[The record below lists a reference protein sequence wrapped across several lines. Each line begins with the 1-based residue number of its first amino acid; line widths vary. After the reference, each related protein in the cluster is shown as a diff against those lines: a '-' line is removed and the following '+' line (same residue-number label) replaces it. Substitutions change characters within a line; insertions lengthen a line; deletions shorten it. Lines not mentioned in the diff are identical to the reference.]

1 MSLQIGFILKNF
13 TTNPQ
18 VILALSCHV
27 QSSGEPKYLNSG
39 KFLPEYHSDK
49 IQTVKSV
56 LHPPPQII

>member
-1 MSLQIGFILKNF
+1 MSLQIVFILKNF

-27 QSSGEPKYLNSG
+27 QSSGELKYLSG

-49 IQTVKSV
+49 IQTVKEFYTP
-56 LHPPPQII
+56 HPRLSK